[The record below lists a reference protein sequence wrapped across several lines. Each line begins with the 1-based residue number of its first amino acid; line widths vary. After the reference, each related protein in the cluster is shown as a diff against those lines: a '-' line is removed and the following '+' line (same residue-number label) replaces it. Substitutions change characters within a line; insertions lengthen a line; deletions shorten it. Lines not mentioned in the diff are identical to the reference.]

1 MKMKL
6 NVSSNIDNIRT
17 DGRKIKINKRL
28 EIKVPKAATFE
39 LNTRHCKVKLPNIIA
54 SGKVSYGSFKADN
67 LTKSKLTID
76 YATLKINALNAC
88 TLILINVTDAKIA
101 SVTNSEMINNSS
113 GGKIIRINE
122 NVTVSD
128 KFGEL
133 TIDSFNPK
141 FVEFILNVNQ
151 SNATII
157 LGNINSTFKYNLNS
171 VKLENKRL
179 EKSDKNTSTPNTIK
193 VNGNYSQIVI
203 K

>member
-28 EIKVPKAATFE
+28 EIKVPKAATFD

-54 SGKVSYGSFKADN
+54 SGKVSYGSFNADN

-76 YATLKINALNAC
+76 YATVKINALNAC

-113 GGKIIRINE
+113 GVKIIRINE